1 MAAQI
6 AVERN
11 NERQRKVGKDTCKRE
26 GIPFFSWSEKGLN
39 TKQPALL
46 SLSLSLSLSSLLESP
61 HLVSFN
67 IPWTEQSHSPKSQSF
82 CHSLSPFVPFFTRGI
97 QRKRTNVAK
106 TAQQIL
112 FQRIHQSSWSWCTAC
127 QHPVSFIYSSFGLRY
142 LLLINHNIYHFW
154 YYCSSQLK
162 FRRAHFHVCCP

>member
-26 GIPFFSWSEKGLN
+26 GIPLFSFSENGFN
-39 TKQPALL
+39 NKQHALL

-67 IPWTEQSHSPKSQSF
+67 IP
-82 CHSLSPFVPFFTRGI
+82 
-97 QRKRTNVAK
+97 
-106 TAQQIL
+106 
-112 FQRIHQSSWSWCTAC
+112 
-127 QHPVSFIYSSFGLRY
+127 
-142 LLLINHNIYHFW
+142 
-154 YYCSSQLK
+154 
-162 FRRAHFHVCCP
+162 